1 MFWLNTIKKF
11 FRVKGYIIE
20 SVFVYDKNYLTSN
33 FIVDI
38 NQSQTLLKVK
48 REDFVSLQ
56 IYPQQTIKC
65 S

>member
-20 SVFVYDKNYLTSN
+20 SVFGYDKNYLTSN

-38 NQSQTLLKVK
+38 NQSQTSRKL
-48 REDFVSLQ
+48 DFVSLQ